1 MSKSAR
7 KTVSASASSRPEL
20 SKRTTRRSNSSGSTL
35 NHVWQWARVR
45 TTPLVHVAV
54 GFVVLAVCMFISLM
68 LRTQMIENSFSAAQT
83 TSNISELT
91 QDVQEDQAKL
101 DALEATL
108 PDKAQ
113 QMGMVPQEG
122 TVSIDL
128 QGYKS
133 QERQ

>member
-1 MSKSAR
+1 
-7 KTVSASASSRPEL
+7 
-20 SKRTTRRSNSSGSTL
+20 
-35 NHVWQWARVR
+35 
-45 TTPLVHVAV
+45 
-54 GFVVLAVCMFISLM
+54 M